1 MKKVMKTAV
10 SKLLAFFLLP
20 MIAYGVFAILRPRAF
35 LNAEVP
41 VTILNQ
47 CLSNIVLAWGMS
59 FSMMIGN
66 MDFSCVA
73 ERILGA
79 ILGITLCNLIG
90 PIGLVIGVFAV
101 AMVVGT
107 AKAVLAIA
115 MDIKNRVVTIAYT
128 LVLGSLG
135 YFVTGGDTSVIRVDM
150 GPFRE
155 KWFCILL
162 FVLFGVIMYFLN
174 RYSMFG
180 AQCRAL
186 AGNEALALSSGIKKR
201 RVESIATMVCS
212 LYIAAS
218 ALLTVSRGGG
228 ATPQSGLTSMSAV
241 FSAMSG
247 VFIANALGKY
257 LSQPIGIIVGNY
269 TMSLIIY
276 GLVACNLPTQL
287 TTTVNG
293 GFLMIILLFME
304 IKDKFDSEKQRKE
317 AVRRNL
323 SYGL

>member
-1 MKKVMKTAV
+1 
-10 SKLLAFFLLP
+10 
-20 MIAYGVFAILRPRAF
+20 
-35 LNAEVP
+35 
-41 VTILNQ
+41 
-47 CLSNIVLAWGMS
+47 
-59 FSMMIGN
+59 
-66 MDFSCVA
+66 
-73 ERILGA
+73 
-79 ILGITLCNLIG
+79 
-90 PIGLVIGVFAV
+90 
-101 AMVVGT
+101 
-107 AKAVLAIA
+107 
-115 MDIKNRVVTIAYT
+115 
-128 LVLGSLG
+128 
-135 YFVTGGDTSVIRVDM
+135 
-150 GPFRE
+150 
-155 KWFCILL
+155 
-162 FVLFGVIMYFLN
+162 
-174 RYSMFG
+174 MFG

-304 IKDKFDSEKQRKE
+304 IKDKLDSEKQRKE
-317 AVRRNL
+317 AVRQNL

>member
-1 MKKVMKTAV
+1 MKKVIKTIGT
-10 SKLLAFFLLP
+10 KLLAFFLLP
-20 MIAYGVFAILRPRAF
+20 VIAYGVFAILRPRAF
-35 LNAEVP
+35 LNPGVP

-47 CLSNIVLAWGMS
+47 SLSNIVLAWGMS

-79 ILGITLCNLIG
+79 ILGISLCNVMG
-90 PIGLVIGVFAV
+90 PIGLVIGVLAI
-101 AMVVGT
+101 ALIVGA
-107 AKAVLAIA
+107 AKALLAIA

-135 YFVTGGDTSVIRVDM
+135 YFVTSGDTSVISVDM
-150 GPFRE
+150 GLFRS
-155 KWFCILL
+155 KWFCIAL
-162 FVLFGVIMYFLN
+162 FTAFGVIVYFLN
-174 RYSMFG
+174 QYSMFG

-186 AGNEALALSSGIKKR
+186 AGNESLALSSGINKKK
-201 RVESIATMVCS
+201 VESIATMVCS

-218 ALLTVSRGGG
+218 ALLTVARGGG

-247 VFIANALGKY
+247 VFIANALAKY
-257 LSQPIGIIVGNY
+257 LPQPIGIIVGNY

-293 GFLMIILLFME
+293 GFLLVILLFME
-304 IKDKFDSEKQRKE
+304 VKDRIDAEKIRKA
-317 AVRRNL
+317 AVQRNL
-323 SYGL
+323 AC